1 MARPRMFKKGFQT
14 MAVHFIHDLGQES
27 LIKPYAPAKSVCG
40 VELKEAHEIVT
51 PESEAEV
58 CPECLSW
65 SRRNRY
71 QDRRCAVEMSAAGAF
86 AKAPAGVEA
95 TPISSETDAG

>member
-1 MARPRMFKKGFQT
+1 MS
-14 MAVHFIHDLGQES
+14 VHFIHDLGPDS
-27 LIKPYAPAKSVCG
+27 LIKPYAPVGAVCG
-40 VELKEAHEIVT
+40 VELREAHEIVA
-51 PESEAEV
+51 PESEADV

-71 QDRRCAVEMSAAGAF
+71 QDRRCAVEMSAAAARPGAG
-86 AKAPAGVEA
+86 AGALE

>member
-1 MARPRMFKKGFQT
+1 

-27 LIKPYAPAKSVCG
+27 PVRAYTPVGAVCG
-40 VELKEAHEIVT
+40 VELREAHEIVA
-51 PESEAEV
+51 PESEGDV

-71 QDRRCAVEMSAAGAF
+71 QNRRCAVEMSGAAPASEAGAG
-86 AKAPAGVEA
+86 AA
-95 TPISSETDAG
+95 